1 MGYWGCWVNIIYIG
15 IKKIGKGRQLVVLQ
29 PLPKSKCYVK
39 YIPILLKT
47 IGNGSIY
54 IAWGS
59 WEVTEVVITA
69 NPIGAV

>member
-1 MGYWGCWVNIIYIG
+1 MIYHRN
-15 IKKIGKGRQLVVLQ
+15 KKFGKGRQLVVLQ

-54 IAWGS
+54 IAGS
-59 WEVTEVVITA
+59 SREVTEVVVTA

>member
-1 MGYWGCWVNIIYIG
+1 MGVLGLLGKYNLYRN
-15 IKKIGKGRQLVVLQ
+15 KKI
-29 PLPKSKCYVK
+29 KCYVK

-54 IAWGS
+54 IAGS
-59 WEVTEVVITA
+59 SREVTEVVVTA